1 MTMTHHE
8 RSSLLSIRNFRSMF
22 AAYSLA
28 SFGDWFDALAIQVL
42 VAYRWGADPIMLA
55 LIPVMM
61 ALPAVLFG
69 SFAGTVADRVRK
81 ARLMMVCDLITAA
94 LTLCILAAPNIAW
107 LLPLLALRSA
117 CGVFHIP
124 AQQALTRQIVP
135 SKLLF
140 QATSLNGLVNQS
152 SKVAGPLLGAMT
164 LTVMSPQAC
173 IMLNMAARLLSA
185 ALLLP
190 LRRLPVSHLAEESR
204 KSAKPAESKEAK
216 MSLMHQESKHS
227 EHGAKDSFLGSWR
240 EGWLYLFQAKKV
252 LHTMVFGFVGLTAL
266 LMIDYQFPTLLRSI
280 EPTNEALIGWLVS
293 AIGAGAVVVLVILNR
308 LNRIRYGWGLGGGYV
323 LIGVGIALLGLCPP
337 GTGLLLLLGLGIIIG
352 IGNGMYIVTQNYIL
366 QHETSEDMIGRV
378 FGIQNTMISL
388 VMLTAPLIGG
398 VLVTAIEAG
407 KAFMLIG
414 LITALIGLVGIV
426 FRSVI
431 WGTPAPSKDRAAVAG
446 ESPGKAL

>member
-1 MTMTHHE
+1 MTHHE
-8 RSSLLSIRNFRSMF
+8 RSSLLSIRSFRSMF
-22 AAYSLA
+22 AAYALA

-81 ARLMMVCDLITAA
+81 ARLMMACDLLTAA
-94 LTLCILAAPNIAW
+94 LTLCILAAPNMAW

-135 SKLLF
+135 LKLLF

-173 IMLNMAARLLSA
+173 IMLNMAARLFSA
-185 ALLLP
+185 ALLWP
-190 LRRLPVSHLAEESR
+190 LRLLPVSPLAEESR
-204 KSAKPAESKEAK
+204 ESTKATESKGVMKSQVHQEAK
-216 MSLMHQESKHS
+216 NS
-227 EHGAKDSFLGSWR
+227 EHGAKGSFLRSWR
-240 EGWLYLFQAKKV
+240 EGWLYLFQAKK
-252 LHTMVFGFVGLTAL
+252 LLFTMMFGFIGLTSL

-280 EPTNEALIGWLVS
+280 EPTNEVLIGWLVS
-293 AIGAGAVVVLVILNR
+293 AIGAGAIIMLVIMNR

-323 LIGVGIALLGLCPP
+323 LIGVGIAFLGLCPP
-337 GTGLLLLLGLGIIIG
+337 GTGPFLLLGLGIVIG
-352 IGNGMYIVTQNYIL
+352 VGNGLYMVTQNYIL
-366 QHETSEDMIGRV
+366 QQETSEDMVGRI

-388 VMLTAPLIGG
+388 VKLTAPLIGG
-398 VLVTAIEAG
+398 VLVTVIEVG

-414 LITALIGLVGIV
+414 FITALIGLAGIV
-426 FRSVI
+426 FRTAI
-431 WGTPAPSKDRAAVAG
+431 WGSPAISKDRASVAG
-446 ESPGKAL
+446 ERAEKAL